1 MARRRLKALIDGDI
15 LIHRI
20 AAAVEVPTKW
30 EDDIWTLHSDGRM
43 ARNLVDIEVAKIRE
57 KLGGRTV
64 EPIVCL
70 SHKNNWRKRVYPEYK
85 AHRKDNRKPLCYAD
99 LRAYVSST
107 YSVECWPGLE
117 ADDVMGL
124 LATAPKANA
133 VIVSIDKDL
142 KTIPGPKFNPE
153 TEESFTVSQEQADY
167 AHMMQ
172 TLCGDATDGYP
183 GCPGVGP
190 KKAEVILSENPDP
203 CARWTAI
210 VSAFEKAGHD
220 LAFALSQ
227 ARVSRIL
234 RHGEFDK
241 MTKEVT
247 LWNPPTAS

>member
-1 MARRRLKALIDGDI
+1 MARRKIKALIDGDI

-20 AAAVEVPTKW
+20 SAAVEVPTKW
-30 EDDIWTLHSDGRM
+30 DEDIWTLHSDGKM
-43 ARNLVDIEVAKIRE
+43 AKVLVDIEVAKIRE
-57 KLGGRTV
+57 KLGGKTV
-64 EPIVCL
+64 EPIICL
-70 SHKNNWRKRVYPEYK
+70 SHKDNWRKKVFAEYK
-85 AHRKDNRKPLCYAD
+85 AHRKDNRKPLCYQD

-107 YSVECWPGLE
+107 YSVECWQGLE

-124 LATAPKANA
+124 MATAPKANA

-142 KTIPGPKFNPE
+142 KTVPGAKFNPE
-153 TEESFTVSQEQADY
+153 TEESFHVSEEQADY

-190 KKAEVILSENPDP
+190 KRAEAILAESSDP
-203 CARWTAI
+203 CARWISI
-210 VSAFEKAGHD
+210 VAAFEKAGQD
-220 LAFALSQ
+220 PASALVQ

-234 RHGEFDK
+234 RHGEYDK
-241 MTKEVT
+241 INKEVK